1 MQDMGAFDVN
11 AQDHLKMV
19 DKLKFL
25 KQTVLTQICLNISFA
40 VKMGHEKVFEQASL
54 KLLTWT
60 WCNMLFTYI
69 KGIVNLGICY
79 QQGEASTLEG
89 YSNVD

>member
-1 MQDMGAFDVN
+1 MR
-11 AQDHLKMV
+11 
-19 DKLKFL
+19 
-25 KQTVLTQICLNISFA
+25 
-40 VKMGHEKVFEQASL
+40 HEKVFEQASL

-69 KGIVNLGICY
+69 NGIVNLGICY

-89 YSNVD
+89 YSNID

>member
-1 MQDMGAFDVN
+1 
-11 AQDHLKMV
+11 
-19 DKLKFL
+19 
-25 KQTVLTQICLNISFA
+25 
-40 VKMGHEKVFEQASL
+40 MGHEKVFEQASL
-54 KLLTWT
+54 KLFTWT

-89 YSNVD
+89 QLIHKANHSAVYQIDNLSSTAP